1 MRFRLTLQGRV
12 LVLIAGGMAL
22 ILLLSAYL
30 HQIITRSLIDDDR
43 YNTAIGGTVAI
54 AARIGA
60 LQLFTN
66 PDALQRDIQL
76 VAHAPQD
83 FEQVDVFQR
92 AGEGL
97 RLAASTAPAGA
108 RLPALNGQTADNEL
122 GEMEHPLP
130 EVVTMEV
137 LRAGVRYWVISSAF
151 KEPTGT
157 GYVTALVRKDSLS
170 PITSLVQTQHN
181 LVLCG
186 AIAVSVALFYLLFE
200 HFFRRPARDIVSA
213 LELAQRGDLSSR
225 AAVRRDD
232 ELGEIAQGFNIMM
245 EELSAKDRER
255 EALLT
260 RISRF
265 NKELSEEVA
274 RATGAVRTAHD
285 ALLQSQQR
293 LARSERL
300 AAMGHVAASLAHEIG
315 TPLNSISGH
324 LGLLARRVPRD
335 ADAQRRVGIIGQQ
348 LDSIVT
354 SVRAVLQRTHTPR
367 HAARSADMNAL
378 VNQWLRL
385 VGPTLEA
392 GRITVSAALTAGLP
406 NIAADPE
413 NLQHVFLNLVNNSID
428 AMPDGGRLEIITRAH
443 ESGRFVELTLRDS
456 GSGIATEAFEHLFE
470 PMWTTK
476 PTGSGFGLSIAREMM
491 AQDGGAIDVDPT
503 VVGGACFSLRVPLAE
518 VAHGV

>member
-1 MRFRLTLQGRV
+1 
-12 LVLIAGGMAL
+12 
-22 ILLLSAYL
+22 
-30 HQIITRSLIDDDR
+30 
-43 YNTAIGGTVAI
+43 
-54 AARIGA
+54 
-60 LQLFTN
+60 
-66 PDALQRDIQL
+66 
-76 VAHAPQD
+76 
-83 FEQVDVFQR
+83 
-92 AGEGL
+92 
-97 RLAASTAPAGA
+97 
-108 RLPALNGQTADNEL
+108 
-122 GEMEHPLP
+122 
-130 EVVTMEV
+130 
-137 LRAGVRYWVISSAF
+137 
-151 KEPTGT
+151 
-157 GYVTALVRKDSLS
+157 
-170 PITSLVQTQHN
+170 VQTQHN
-181 LVLCG
+181 LVLGG

-213 LELAQRGDLSSR
+213 LALAQRGDLSSR

-232 ELGEIAQGFNIMM
+232 ELGEIAQGFNVMM

-274 RATGAVRTAHD
+274 RATGEVRSAHD

-324 LGLLARRVPRD
+324 LGLLARRIPHD

-367 HAARSADMNAL
+367 HAAKAADMNAL
-378 VNQWLRL
+378 VSQWLRL

-406 NIAADPE
+406 NIVADPE

-456 GSGIATEAFEHLFE
+456 GSGIATDAFEHLFE

-476 PTGSGFGLSIAREMM
+476 PTGSGFGLSIAREML

-503 VVGGACFSLRVPLAE
+503 AVGGACFSVRLPLAE
-518 VAHGV
+518 VAHGM